1 MKTGDI
7 KRLTPMGAD
16 TPYKKELLT
25 YTTATK
31 TNITTGYTENYN
43 KNNTMLH
50 QKLHY
55 VTNSITTK
63 HKRTLNY
70 ETQECNISKSKS
82 KMILMNNYSTG
93 V

>member
-43 KNNTMLH
+43 K
-50 QKLHY
+50 K
-55 VTNSITTK
+55 ITLCYTK
-63 HKRTLNY
+63 NYTTLQ
-70 ETQECNISKSKS
+70 TP
-82 KMILMNNYSTG
+82 
-93 V
+93 